1 MYFRKDSNIASFLK
15 QQKFLEGIL
24 EAIKTEP
31 GTVTEELYG
40 IIRNLAKPEN
50 ACLYL
55 ATNAEELIKH
65 FGPGLPLLQ
74 TLFNATYEIDKTKLS
89 ERFLVKAEH
98 EYRKVDEDVL
108 PRHVAFGVGG
118 TESCYLKQSI
128 FYNNTDWTHSEVS
141 FGLEHFAYLLYSHAF
156 IDEG

>member
-1 MYFRKDSNIASFLK
+1 MNTTAANTLNNIPSLALSATDVLRSLHDGLYFRKDSNIASFLK

-65 FGPGLPLLQ
+65 FGSGLPSLQ
-74 TLFNATYEIDKTKLS
+74 TLFIASSEINTTNLS
-89 ERFLVKAEH
+89 ERFSEKAEH
-98 EYRKVDEDVL
+98 KYR
-108 PRHVAFGVGG
+108 
-118 TESCYLKQSI
+118 
-128 FYNNTDWTHSEVS
+128 
-141 FGLEHFAYLLYSHAF
+141 
-156 IDEG
+156 EG